1 MWCGKLEKEAA
12 IQGHQRCFSGEEA
25 KEFSEWWEWHSPGR
39 QGGRVFWERQSQQEK
54 RCGKNVQCILR
65 YIRQPA
71 WLRHC
76 ASPGDAA
83 KGLGGGSFLLN
94 LVRALLK
101 AFASCSSHE
110 FDNQQFLCLSLKK
123 KYEKV
128 SSPSLLEFY
137 SRSYFVCFKWWSLLA
152 PHGNISLLEHLQEST
167 EASIKWGNCK
177 LRQGNYRA
185 AQVKQGG

>member
-1 MWCGKLEKEAA
+1 M
-12 IQGHQRCFSGEEA
+12 
-25 KEFSEWWEWHSPGR
+25 
-39 QGGRVFWERQSQQEK
+39 
-54 RCGKNVQCILR
+54 QCILR

-110 FDNQQFLCLSLKK
+110 FDNQQFLCLPLKK
-123 KYEKV
+123 NMRKLVAPASWNFIPEVILCV
-128 SSPSLLEFY
+128 SNDDPF
-137 SRSYFVCFKWWSLLA
+137 
-152 PHGNISLLEHLQEST
+152 
-167 EASIKWGNCK
+167 
-177 LRQGNYRA
+177 
-185 AQVKQGG
+185 